1 MHFLL
6 IYANS
11 LKSNIEKVNFPVKFQ
26 VMGCSGQIMAGRGWS
41 WVVVAKLWLVM
52 GGDGKISTGQ
62 GWSWMV
68 ARFSNALPST

>member
-1 MHFLL
+1 
-6 IYANS
+6 
-11 LKSNIEKVNFPVKFQ
+11 
-26 VMGCSGQIMAGRGWS
+26 MGCSGQIMAGRGWS
-41 WVVVAKLWLVM
+41 WVVVAKLWLVV